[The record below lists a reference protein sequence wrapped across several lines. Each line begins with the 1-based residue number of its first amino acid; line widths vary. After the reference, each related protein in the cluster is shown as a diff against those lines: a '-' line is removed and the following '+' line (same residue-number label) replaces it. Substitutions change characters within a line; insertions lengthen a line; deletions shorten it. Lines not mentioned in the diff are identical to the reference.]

1 MPNIPFEPH
10 GVIPACLLPFHADL
24 EIDEKSYRKPLRD
37 VAAVRGLS
45 AITVNA
51 HATEVASC
59 TFEEQQRVLEITMDE
74 IGAKLPIV
82 HGVYADGSL
91 EAARIARAAERGGS
105 SCLLVFPPNPLGLG
119 SRSLHE
125 IAYTTFKTI
134 AYASDLPFITFN

>member
-1 MPNIPFEPH
+1 MPTTAFEPE
-10 GVIPACLLPFHADL
+10 GVIPACLLPFHPDL
-24 EIDEKSYRKPLRD
+24 TIDEKSYRKHLRD
-37 VAAVRGLS
+37 VTSVRGLS

-59 TFEEQQRVLEITMDE
+59 TFEEQQRVLEVTMDE
-74 IGAKLPIV
+74 VGSRIPVV
-82 HGVYADGSL
+82 HGIYADGSL

-119 SRSLHE
+119 SRSRPE